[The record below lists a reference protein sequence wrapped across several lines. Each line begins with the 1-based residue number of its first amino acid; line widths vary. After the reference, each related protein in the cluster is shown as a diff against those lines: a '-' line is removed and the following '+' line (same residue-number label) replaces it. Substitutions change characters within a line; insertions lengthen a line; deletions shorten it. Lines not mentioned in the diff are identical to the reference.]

1 MIVESEPE
9 IEDEF
14 IEDYDDDEEDED
26 VEEMGDRMDS
36 AFDGKLWGLRE
47 RLMDRP
53 KSGSHVEMEYE
64 EEENDP
70 ELEEN

>member
-1 MIVESEPE
+1 
-9 IEDEF
+9 
-14 IEDYDDDEEDED
+14 
-26 VEEMGDRMDS
+26 MGDRMES
-36 AFDGKLWGLRE
+36 KFDGKLWGLRGG
-47 RLMDRP
+47 LMDRP